1 MESVAPAVDTRIKSV
16 LVATDLSETS
26 DKPLRHALAIAH
38 HYGAKLYLGH
48 VVSSLGYT
56 MAGSEAV
63 RLASEAA
70 ARDMEHLRDWLIENG
85 SLQDLEYECIVRQG
99 DAWRQLESII
109 QEKNVDLVVTG
120 THGRHA
126 LGKLLL
132 GSVAEQ
138 IFRSADCRVLT
149 VGPCALQDSPLEKT
163 RPFRCFLFAT
173 DFGARSLRALADA
186 IGFANQFGVKLILLH
201 VAPAIPIP
209 ESFHWSRTTNDVKE
223 LQKDA
228 REAALKR
235 FENIARN
242 AVFSVRPEFQVKF
255 GPTGETILQAAHTVG
270 ADLIVM
276 GLNRTRHTDSFSHL
290 PGTIAYQ
297 VVCAARCPVLTIR
310 S

>member
-1 MESVAPAVDTRIKSV
+1 MESVAPVVDTRIKSV
-16 LVATDLSETS
+16 LIATDLSKTS

-48 VVSSLGYT
+48 VVYSLGYT
-56 MAGSEAV
+56 MAGTEAV
-63 RLASEAA
+63 QLAAEAA
-70 ARDMEHLRDWLIENG
+70 ARDMEQFRDELIQNG
-85 SLQDLEYECIVRQG
+85 SLKDLQYECIVRQG
-99 DAWRQLESII
+99 EPWRQLQSII
-109 QEKNVDLVVTG
+109 QEKKIDLVVTG

-126 LGKLLL
+126 LGKVLL

-138 IFRSADCRVLT
+138 IFRGADCRVLT

-173 DFGARSLRALADA
+173 DFGRASLRALPDA
-186 IGFANQFGVKLILLH
+186 VAFANQFGVKLILLH

-209 ESFHWSRTTNDVKE
+209 ESFHWSRTSNDVRG
-223 LQKDA
+223 LRVDA
-228 REAALKR
+228 QEAALKT
-235 FENIARN
+235 FEDITRN
-242 AVFSVRPEFQVKF
+242 TVFSIRPEFQVKF
-255 GPTGETILQAAHTVG
+255 GITGDTILQVAHNAG

-276 GLNRTRHTDSFSHL
+276 GLNRTRHIDSFAHL

-297 VVCAARCPVLTIR
+297 VACAARCPVLTIR

>member
-1 MESVAPAVDTRIKSV
+1 MEAVATAVDTRIKSV
-16 LVATDLSETS
+16 LIATDLSETS

-56 MAGSEAV
+56 MAGGQAIH
-63 RLASEAA
+63 LASEAA
-70 ARDMEHLRDWLIENG
+70 AREMEHLRDKLIENG
-85 SLQDLEYECIVRQG
+85 SFKDLEYECIVRQG
-99 DAWRQLESII
+99 DTWKQLESII
-109 QEKNVDLVVTG
+109 QEKRIDLVVTG
-120 THGRHA
+120 THGRHT
-126 LGKLLL
+126 LGKVLL

-138 IFRSADCRVLT
+138 IFRGADCRVLT
-149 VGPCALQDSPLEKT
+149 VGPCALHDSPLEKT

-173 DFGARSLRALADA
+173 DFGDASLRAFPDA
-186 IGFANQFGVKLILLH
+186 IGFANQFRVKLILLH

-209 ESFHWSRTTNDVKE
+209 ESFHWSRTSNDVRK
-223 LQKDA
+223 LQEDA
-228 REAALKR
+228 REVALKQ
-235 FENIARN
+235 FEDIARN

-255 GPTGETILQAAHTVG
+255 GLTGETIQQVAHTVG

-290 PGTIAYQ
+290 PGTIPYQ
-297 VVCAARCPVLTIR
+297 VVCAAHCPVLTIR